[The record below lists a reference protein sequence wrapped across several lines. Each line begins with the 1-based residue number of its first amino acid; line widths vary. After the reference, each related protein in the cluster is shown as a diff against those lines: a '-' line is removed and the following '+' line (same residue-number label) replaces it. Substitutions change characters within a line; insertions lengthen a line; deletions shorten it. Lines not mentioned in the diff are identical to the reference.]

1 MEDGARYFAA
11 LDSIVSEDVNVH
23 RLLVE
28 VFQLARPLWDLT
40 SEPLRS
46 RVLARQEELAAKA
59 AKTN

>member
-1 MEDGARYFAA
+1 
-11 LDSIVSEDVNVH
+11 VNVH

-59 AKTN
+59 AKTNGN

>member
-11 LDSIVSEDVNVH
+11 LDSIVAEDLDVH
-23 RLLVE
+23 RMLVE

-46 RVLARQEELAAKA
+46 RVLARQEEMAAAKKPA
-59 AKTN
+59 